1 MHQNAGQHVLAIYTR
16 AISSLLTCAQTAS
29 SSLIDGADD
38 SLILH
43 IVNIVI
49 VVVYRRLHLAL
60 CCDIID
66 YSQIIDCL
74 DLIQLRKKYHEYHA
88 RFFSRLLAIDPF

>member
-1 MHQNAGQHVLAIYTR
+1 MAIYTR

-38 SLILH
+38 NLILD

-49 VVVYRRLHLAL
+49 VIVYRRL
-60 CCDIID
+60 
-66 YSQIIDCL
+66 SCL
-74 DLIQLRKKYHEYHA
+74 ML
-88 RFFSRLLAIDPF
+88 